1 MLLKYYDS
9 AFFNRSII
17 ISDIN
22 LVAIYKIFLI
32 RNDGLRMKVT
42 IHKNHFNYINVT
54 VIEIKRY

>member
-1 MLLKYYDS
+1 MCNELSLVSPNLPMLLKYYDS

-42 IHKNHFNYINVT
+42 FHKN
-54 VIEIKRY
+54 